1 MDQDAAVRLR
11 VPTPAAL
18 AMTPP
23 KYILGENIERER
35 RRQCKSTET
44 LARIAGTHASEI
56 SRLEHGQRDPRLWT
70 IVRIA
75 RALDLTLADLLS
87 GIE

>member
-1 MDQDAAVRLR
+1 
-11 VPTPAAL
+11 
-18 AMTPP
+18 MTPP
-23 KYILGENIERER
+23 KYVLGKNIERER
-35 RRQCKSTET
+35 RGQRKSMEA
-44 LARIAGTHASEI
+44 LAQIAGTRASEI

-75 RALDLTLADLLS
+75 RALNLPLGDLLS

>member
-1 MDQDAAVRLR
+1 
-11 VPTPAAL
+11 
-18 AMTPP
+18 MTPP

-35 RRQCKSTET
+35 RRQCKSMET
-44 LARIAGTHASEI
+44 LAQIASTHASEI

-75 RALDLTLADLLS
+75 RALDLPLADLLQ